1 MDIELRLIF
10 KAIGFFTLI
19 TVGVPSNLI
28 IIGIF
33 VHLRIKER
41 KLLPSNV
48 ILTKLAM
55 VNLFVIFSK
64 GFPQAIHAIGV
75 RNILNDT
82 ECKVIS
88 FTYRICRGMT
98 ICVTCLLSCNQ
109 CIILAPPLK
118 TWLLLKKK
126 IAQNIPSI
134 MVLLWCINCA
144 IYPSCFF
151 HVHAIGNY
159 TTSKYTLYLEF
170 CNHDFMNFAI
180 YVANGIAIALRD
192 FFFVGT
198 MTLASCYIVFMLHR
212 HGKQVKGIRSS
223 DKNSGKTAEYKASQ
237 AVVLLVTIYV
247 ALFGIDSCIWIYTLT
262 VSRVSPVISDARVFF
277 GTLYAALSPIVV
289 ISTNKKIK
297 TMLMCHSNNSLLP
310 LSESTNSDNSE

>member
-1 MDIELRLIF
+1 MDFELRLIF

-19 TVGVPSNLI
+19 VVGVPSNI
-28 IIGIF
+28 IIIAIF
-33 VHLRIKER
+33 VYIRVREK

-48 ILTKLAM
+48 ILTKLAL
-55 VNLFVIFSK
+55 VNLLVIFSK

-118 TWLLLKKK
+118 TWIFLKQKVPS
-126 IAQNIPSI
+126 NIPWI

-144 IYPSCFF
+144 IYPSCFL

-170 CNHDFMNFAI
+170 CNHDFRNTAI

-198 MTLASCYIVFMLHR
+198 MTIASCYIVFVLYQ
-212 HGKQVKGIRSS
+212 HGKKIKGIRSS
-223 DKNSGKTAEYKASQ
+223 DRNSGKSIEYKASQ

-247 ALFGIDSCIWIYTLT
+247 ALFGIDSCIWIYTLV
-262 VSRVSPVISDARVFF
+262 VSSVSPAISDARVFF

-289 ISTNKKIK
+289 IKTNKQIK
-297 TMLMCHSNNSLLP
+297 TMLMCHTNKQILS
-310 LSESTNSDNSE
+310 LSESTSKD